1 MLAIRVHEHGGPE
14 VLRYA
19 DVSVPKPGPGEMRIH
34 VEAAGVNFIDVYH
47 RKGLYPI
54 ERPYTPGG
62 EAAGVVREIGPGVTG
77 FSIGDPV
84 VSMHVKGAYAEMALA
99 AASHTVRIPHGV
111 GTKQAAA
118 VFLQGI
124 TAHYLSHSTYP
135 IKPGDRV
142 LVLA

>member
-14 VLRYA
+14 ALRYE
-19 DVSVPKPGPGEMRIH
+19 DVPAPSPGPGEMRIH

-47 RKGLYPI
+47 RKGLYPV

-62 EAAGVVREIGPGVTG
+62 EAAGVVHEIGTGVTG

-84 VSMHVKGAYAEMALA
+84 VSMHVKGAYAEMALVT
-99 AASHTVRIPHGV
+99 ASQTVRIPPGV

-118 VFLQGI
+118 V
-124 TAHYLSHSTYP
+124 
-135 IKPGDRV
+135 
-142 LVLA
+142 